1 MSFKIKRAYEAVSPD
16 DGERVLVDRL
26 WPRGL
31 RKVDAHLAQWLKE
44 VAPSPALRLWFDH
57 RPERFIEF
65 ERRYRAELKDNDAI
79 AALRRLGKA
88 NPVTLIYAARD
99 LKINHAAILIKVLNK
114 RASKIR
120 GPIIR

>member
-1 MSFKIKRAYEAVSPD
+1 MSFKIKRAYEAASPD

-44 VAPSPALRLWFDH
+44 VAPSTALRLWFDH

-65 ERRYRAELKDNDAI
+65 ERRYRIELKDNDAI
-79 AALRRLGKA
+79 VALRRLGKA

-99 LKINHAAILIKVLNK
+99 PKINHAVILIKVLNK
-114 RASKIR
+114 RASVT
-120 GPIIR
+120 P

>member
-1 MSFKIKRAYEAVSPD
+1 MSFRIKRAYEAASPD
-16 DGERVLVDRL
+16 DGKRVLVDRL

-31 RKVDAHLAQWLKE
+31 KKVDAHLAQWLKE

-65 ERRYRAELKDNDAI
+65 ERRYRTELKDNSAI

-99 LKINHAAILIKVLNK
+99 PKINHAAILIKVLNK
-114 RASKIR
+114 RASKIH
-120 GPIIR
+120 GSIVP